1 MLCCFQ
7 NFSTLGSVDVVKC
20 FLFGK
25 LTVSC
30 SVVSNSY
37 HNIFNHLPASLLPL
51 YHGLYPFHTK
61 KKTKPKTKH
70 TNKQKTTEYM
80 WFSHSGA

>member
-61 KKTKPKTKH
+61 KNQTKNQTHKQTKNH
-70 TNKQKTTEYM
+70 
-80 WFSHSGA
+80 